1 MYDSFAITYEN
12 KKSGPQW
19 QWTKKCPRYFSRSI
33 CLDVVDNPFPL
44 LLRCNLTNGG
54 EEREG
59 FASAAAAVASD
70 TQPDTVH
77 FIVTPL
83 HNLNFIKN
91 RIRPSKQQTIHAP
104 LCAYIGYVFPVVHL
118 CLACGGCPKGEWDTG
133 CSPFSAGPRQRQ
145 CMSSTS
151 ILFPPFLSLSSSS
164 SLSSSG
170 HYPGCPSAFLA
181 PFAEMR
187 EGKGRRKGRRGR
199 KWPCPRYTSASRRRR
214 FPPRSFRYT
223 FPLYFFEKAFFL
235 PFFSVH
241 SFPG

>member
-1 MYDSFAITYEN
+1 MQSDQRRRRKRRVCFGGGGGSIRYSARHCTLHSY
-12 KKSGPQW
+12 S
-19 QWTKKCPRYFSRSI
+19 PR
-33 CLDVVDNPFPL
+33 
-44 LLRCNLTNGG
+44 
-54 EEREG
+54 
-59 FASAAAAVASD
+59 
-70 TQPDTVH
+70 
-77 FIVTPL
+77 
-83 HNLNFIKN
+83 NLNFIKN